1 MLTKEEF
8 TRIKKAL
15 NLMRSKHN
23 TNTTS
28 LEDALKGKSV
38 QVKDVIYLLEDY
50 VQGEKNNENSRSSI

>member
-15 NLMRSKHN
+15 NLMRSKHS